1 MWYWVAV
8 RAASGA
14 RHLNPLLVWLV
25 VQVVIKRP
33 SGFKLQSW
41 LRSKMAALRDETE
54 RRLLA

>member
-1 MWYWVAV
+1 M

-14 RHLNPLLVWLV
+14 RRLNPLLVLVWLA

>member
-1 MWYWVAV
+1 V

-14 RHLNPLLVWLV
+14 RRLNPLLVWLV
-25 VQVVIKRP
+25 EQVVIKRP